1 MDFDGKVVLVTGSST
16 AIGAAVARR
25 RPGHGVG
32 QVRVIGMGHFLL
44 AVGFAGLGIL
54 SLLSGD
60 FALNWQPVPLWVPWR
75 SQLAY
80 FSGVVLLAC
89 GVGLLL
95 KRSAWLSALTL
106 TIDVLIWLLV
116 LQIPR
121 VAAHPSSESTWLG
134 FSENLVLV
142 AGGWTL
148 LISLGAS
155 DDRST
160 NPVVSEDSVRVA
172 RFLFA
177 ASLPLIGLSHFVYSQ
192 LTAAM
197 VPTWL
202 PNRVALAYL
211 TGVAHMAAG
220 VGLLLGVLPRLAST
234 LEATMLS
241 LFTLLV
247 WVPRVV
253 AAPASR
259 AEWTAMLV
267 SAALTGAAW
276 VVARSAPYGSRRA
289 PVASV
294 GQL

>member
-1 MDFDGKVVLVTGSST
+1 
-16 AIGAAVARR
+16 
-25 RPGHGVG
+25 
-32 QVRVIGMGHFLL
+32 
-44 AVGFAGLGIL
+44 
-54 SLLSGD
+54 
-60 FALNWQPVPLWVPWR
+60 
-75 SQLAY
+75 
-80 FSGVVLLAC
+80 
-89 GVGLLL
+89 
-95 KRSAWLSALTL
+95 
-106 TIDVLIWLLV
+106 
-116 LQIPR
+116 
-121 VAAHPSSESTWLG
+121 
-134 FSENLVLV
+134 LVLV

-155 DDRST
+155 DDTST

-177 ASLPLIGLSHFVYSQ
+177 ASLPLIGLSHFVYIQ
-192 LTAAM
+192 MTAAM

-202 PNRVALAYL
+202 PDRVALAYL

-220 VGLLLGVLPRLAST
+220 VGLLLAVLPRLAAI

-253 AAPASR
+253 AAPTSR

-267 SAALTGAAW
+267 SGALTGGAW
-276 VVARSAPYGSRRA
+276 VVACSAPYGSRRA